1 MLRRLTLVTA
11 GESHGPGLTAILGG
25 VPAGLGIDPAF
36 LSRELARR
44 QHGYGRGR
52 RMRIEQD
59 EVAIRG
65 GVRGGETL
73 GSPIALWIANRDHV
87 SWAGVMEAGTLD
99 AGKAERQRLRSPR
112 PGHADLAG
120 GLKYLRRDL
129 RDVLERASAR
139 ESAARVAAGAV
150 CKLLLAEAGV
160 EIRSGV
166 RALGPVGS
174 DRGAPDWK
182 DLLGVDDGSPLR
194 AVWRD
199 LEPAMVEA
207 VDRARADGDTLG
219 GTVTVIAHGV
229 PAGLGS
235 HVQWDERLDGRLA
248 QALLSVPTVK
258 AVEFGEAIAVSR
270 GSGREAHDAIE
281 RGAGS
286 GFRRTTNRAGGLEG
300 GMTNGEDVMVTTYD
314 KPISTLPQG
323 LPSVDLDTLEP
334 QAAQYERSDVTA
346 VPACGVIAE
355 AMVALVLADALLEK
369 VGGDSL
375 PEVKAHLEATLSL
388 QREWP
393 PRG

>member
-1 MLRRLTLVTA
+1 
-11 GESHGPGLTAILGG
+11 
-25 VPAGLGIDPAF
+25 
-36 LSRELARR
+36 
-44 QHGYGRGR
+44 
-52 RMRIEQD
+52 
-59 EVAIRG
+59 
-65 GVRGGETL
+65 
-73 GSPIALWIANRDHV
+73 
-87 SWAGVMEAGTLD
+87 
-99 AGKAERQRLRSPR
+99 
-112 PGHADLAG
+112 
-120 GLKYLRRDL
+120 
-129 RDVLERASAR
+129 
-139 ESAARVAAGAV
+139 VAAGAV

-300 GMTNGEDVMVTTYD
+300 GMTNGEDVVVTTYD